1 MNAKKFEL
9 KTRKP
14 TCAVPW
20 PQILIE
26 GMEKSGKTWLCA
38 EFSGSERIGR
48 TFWLEI
54 GPAAGTA
61 DQYGAVPGARYE
73 IVEHDGSWK
82 EIYGAVLKIHQEA
95 GEALARGE
103 KPTVLIVDVAG
114 ALWDLLKD
122 WVSARAAVS
131 KTNRSRLADD
141 PAAELVIP
149 RNLWNDA
156 TKRHAQI
163 VTLFLTFPGIVL
175 LTANGKE
182 ISATG
187 PDGQPLANKKD
198 WRVDTQKELPAYI
211 TCWVRMFREE
221 RARVIGARSVH
232 AGVRPGHDEPRLL
245 GKTWNLE
252 WLIFDMLALDP
263 ATAYVR
269 EFTELQTGVM
279 SPQQIRDEACNP
291 LTGFERIRELYAV
304 AKDAGFD
311 DVTLQNETGDDE
323 NLLAMLFRIGNER
336 KPKPHLAAA
345 PAPADVTDEP
355 AQPAASSGNWY
366 DDAIVRAAGFK
377 TDAAAGELF
386 REAAAKARAGECTP
400 GQATHVQ
407 NLINARI
414 DDRHKDA
421 ARRILEPLAEA
432 DPWRDKILDGLAS
445 DEEARAALEGLEEL
459 SGTGQMDVDRA
470 HLLGR
475 AVVAR
480 RPKAGVKEL
489 KAPAREVAA

>member
-1 MNAKKFEL
+1 VNAKTFQL

-38 EFSGSERIGR
+38 EFSGSQRIGR

-73 IVEHDGSWK
+73 IVEHDGSW
-82 EIYGAVLKIHQEA
+82 EQVYGAVLKIHQEA

-114 ALWDLLKD
+114 AIWDLLKD

-156 TKRHAQI
+156 TKRHSQI

-182 ISATG
+182 VSATG

-221 RARVIGARSVH
+221 RARVVGARSVH

-279 SPQQIRDEACNP
+279 SPQQIRDEACDP
-291 LTGFERIRELYAV
+291 HTSFERIRQLYAI

-336 KPKPHLAAA
+336 KPKDGQRPHLA
-345 PAPADVTDEP
+345 PAPVPAGPDGKP
-355 AQPAASSGNWY
+355 AQDFSFADY
-366 DDAIVRAAGFK
+366 DDAITTAAGFK
-377 TDAAAGELF
+377 SEAEGQKLWRDSAAAVI
-386 REAAAKARAGECTP
+386 AGVLTP

-414 DDRHKDA
+414 SDRRKETA
-421 ARRILEPLAEA
+421 TRILEPLAQD
-432 DPWRDKILDGLAS
+432 DPWRAKVEELA
-445 DEEARAALEGLEEL
+445 DNDVEAARAALEEL
-459 SGTGQMDVDRA
+459 AALTPGQVEM
-470 HLLGR
+470 GR
-475 AVVAR
+475 ANLISRAIVAR
-480 RPKAGVKEL
+480 FPKAAVKDL
-489 KAPAREVAA
+489 AA

>member
-1 MNAKKFEL
+1 MNAAKFEL

-14 TCAVPW
+14 TCAVPL

-38 EFSGSERIGR
+38 EFSGSQRVSR
-48 TFWLEI
+48 TYWLEI

-73 IVEHDGSWK
+73 IVEHDGSWDQ
-82 EIYGAVLKIHQEA
+82 IYGAVLKIHQEA

-103 KPTVLIVDVAG
+103 KPCVLIVDVAG
-114 ALWDLLKD
+114 AVWDLLKD

-187 PDGQPLANKKD
+187 TDGQPLANKKD

-269 EFTELQTGVM
+269 EFAELHTGVM
-279 SPQQIRDEACNP
+279 SPQQIRDEACDP
-291 LTGFERIRELYAV
+291 RTTFDRIKELYAV
-304 AKDAGFD
+304 ARDSGFD
-311 DVTLQNETGDDE
+311 DVTLQNEVGDGE
-323 NLLAMLFRIGNER
+323 NLLAMLFRIGKER
-336 KPKPHLAAA
+336 RGGPARPAAVTAAETPPCEVAEAEITGLDPEDPWA
-345 PAPADVTDEP
+345 PAVEALASVEDAETLLADVADQRGRGEIDP
-355 AQPAASSGNWY
+355 EHAALVEQ
-366 DDAIVRAAGFK
+366 AI
-377 TDAAAGELF
+377 
-386 REAAAKARAGECTP
+386 
-400 GQATHVQ
+400 
-407 NLINARI
+407 
-414 DDRHKDA
+414 
-421 ARRILEPLAEA
+421 
-432 DPWRDKILDGLAS
+432 
-445 DEEARAALEGLEEL
+445 EARFPDL
-459 SGTGQMDVDRA
+459 SGASEPV
-470 HLLGR
+470 
-475 AVVAR
+475 AV
-480 RPKAGVKEL
+480 
-489 KAPAREVAA
+489 